1 MRPLIVSICAA
12 ALLSLPMASAQ
23 ESGLPW
29 EAFVHPEAMA
39 AGSFDALP
47 GSTAAVLVGTSL
59 DTLYSMGAEDIVFCD
74 LMRIEAPLG
83 GWLADGLF
91 YLEKEAARYGTFR
104 VGVSDS
110 ARVFAVMARG
120 SEEDGGTVWLPAPGP
135 DCVVPEGEAAPEGLL
150 TYEFLLEREEF
161 EDLEERFEGADQAAT
176 GGARTSP

>member
-1 MRPLIVSICAA
+1 MLKQRRKAMRPVIVIVCAVA
-12 ALLSLPMASAQ
+12 FLSSSMASAQ

-47 GSTAAVLVGTSL
+47 GSTAAVVVGTAL
-59 DTLYSMGAEDIVFCD
+59 DTLYAMGAENIVFCG

-91 YLEKEAARYGTFR
+91 DLEREAARYGTFR

-110 ARVFAVMARG
+110 ARVFAVVARG
-120 SEEDGGTVWLPAPGP
+120 SEEDGGTVWLPPPGP

-161 EDLEERFEGADQAAT
+161 EGLEERFGRPD
-176 GGARTSP
+176 

>member
-1 MRPLIVSICAA
+1 MRLVRPAICATVLLPA
-12 ALLSLPMASAQ
+12 AMASAQ
-23 ESGLPW
+23 RAGLPW
-29 EAFVHPEAMA
+29 EAFIHPDA
-39 AGSFDALP
+39 AAAESFESLP
-47 GSTAAVLVGTSL
+47 GSTAAVVVGTAL
-59 DTLYSMGAEDIVFCD
+59 DTLYAMGAENIVFCG

-91 YLEKEAARYGTFR
+91 DLEREAARYGTFR

-110 ARVFAVMARG
+110 ARVFAVVARG

-161 EDLEERFEGADQAAT
+161 EGLEERFGRPD
-176 GGARTSP
+176 

>member
-1 MRPLIVSICAA
+1 MRPVIITVCAA
-12 ALLSLPMASAQ
+12 ALLLLPMASAQ

-47 GSTAAVLVGTSL
+47 GSTAAVLVGTAL
-59 DTLYSMGAEDIVFCD
+59 DTLYAMGAEDIVFCG

-91 YLEKEAARYGTFR
+91 DLERGGARYGTFR

-110 ARVFAVMARG
+110 GSVFALMARG

-161 EDLEERFEGADQAAT
+161 EDLDERFEGADQAAA